1 MREPRPSPSFPS
13 GRGFRIAALLAFAAG
28 VALVAAPAI
37 AKRPN
42 VTRNRGFSAEDA
54 RVYGARGNKKQKK
67 RRERKGKK
75 ARKKR
80 KEAPVPKAACTIGTE
95 DLIRQPIH
103 ASARTSLMRK
113 MSGSE
118 TTRAEASSIYRAI
131 VDGTLAGISLE
142 PPKAS
147 TPRQRV
153 LPPGALS
160 ACLTHTDGKPPTIVV
175 REKLNKDQIDTA
187 ISSAWKACGLPTTHA
202 CTYASPLKRPS
213 SKARQRTEP

>member
-1 MREPRPSPSFPS
+1 MREPRLSPSSP
-13 GRGFRIAALLAFAAG
+13 RAHGFRIAALMAFAAG

-54 RVYGARGNKKQKK
+54 RVYGARGKKQKK

-131 VDGTLAGISLE
+131 VGGTLAGISLE

-202 CTYASPLKRPS
+202 CRYESPLKRPS
-213 SKARQRTEP
+213 SRAQQRTEP